1 MMSTCRT
8 FRRILF
14 IALTICQT
22 SQRLLSAFFYRTYAG
37 PDKTSIYNDLHCQ
50 PFYTPHSKFCLHA
63 SSPALC
69 KDHHPHR
76 SKQVLQVE
84 PVFLL
89 SQVNSTHLAKEG
101 NISSMCDLWFFLKE
115 ILFMYSYSQYVYT
128 H

>member
-8 FRRILF
+8 FRRILS

-37 PDKTSIYNDLHCQ
+37 PDKTSIYNDLHCP
-50 PFYTPHSKFCLHA
+50 PFYTRHSKFYRHA

-76 SKQVLQVE
+76 LKQVLQVE
-84 PVFLL
+84 HVCPV
-89 SQVNSTHLAKEG
+89 SQENPTHLAKEG
-101 NISSMCDLWFFLKE
+101 HIPSMCDLWICLKE
-115 ILFMYSYSQYVYT
+115 SLSM
-128 H
+128 